1 MTTNDAAAQRLL
13 TAASTLA
20 VYPVQFVEHNDHVTC
35 LASAP
40 GLGLLASGGL
50 SSQAF
55 LWDVHRGV
63 QLGQV
68 SRRLRCASRSLMRQ
82 VQNFGSPQLVL
93 WRVEQGIRFAQE
105 VCSTSLFAACTQTTA
120 QALVLCAAL

>member
-13 TAASTLA
+13 AAASILA
-20 VYPVQFVEHNDHVTC
+20 VYPVQFMEHNDHVTC

-82 VQNFGSPQLVL
+82 VQNFVSPQLVL
-93 WRVEQGIRFAQE
+93 WRVEQGNLSQE
-105 VCSTSLFAACTQTTA
+105 VCSTSLFAACTPTTA